1 MFTPIYIANYCENY
15 CIYCGFNCHNKI
27 HRARLTPEEIDKEM
41 AAIAATGV
49 TATASVSTFA
59 RIGVRCRRLVVR
71 VWRAAN
77 RADALAERM
86 IVCKLA
92 R

>member
-1 MFTPIYIANYCENY
+1 MSLSFSAGVSAAVVSTACVTAAGIAS
-15 CIYCGFNCHNKI
+15 
-27 HRARLTPEEIDKEM
+27 ASVST